1 MKYASQVNYE
11 LGPNQGMMI
20 GISNIE
26 IKKILYN
33 MKKKTLSKH
42 METTKVWVLM
52 GQLELTA

>member
-11 LGPNQGMMI
+11 LGPNQGMMN

-33 MKKKTLSKH
+33 LNKKTLSKH
-42 METTKVWVLM
+42 METAKVWVLM
-52 GQLELTA
+52 GQI